1 MNDVARSINR
11 AFEEGLLPSSVKST
25 TTYKLGRM
33 IVKINSY
40 EGRTRSNPSGNESTF
55 TLYYPVQGALDNS
68 ERFVKLLREIEKTNS
83 RKIILITTNEW
94 GIKVGMLKIML
105 MRCSF
110 IM

>member
-40 EGRTRSNPSGNESTF
+40 EGRTRSNPVEMNLRS
-55 TLYYPVQGALDNS
+55 LY
-68 ERFVKLLREIEKTNS
+68 T
-83 RKIILITTNEW
+83 ILFKE
-94 GIKVGMLKIML
+94 L
-105 MRCSF
+105 
-110 IM
+110 